1 MRLNLFINLKN
12 AVHYRDEYLPA
23 YVFFPKVLFISER
36 ESMCVWWGGEGK
48 RERKREGEKLTPH

>member
-12 AVHYRDEYLPA
+12 AVHYRVEYLPV
-23 YVFFPKVLFISER
+23 YVIFLKFYLFQRER
-36 ESMCVWWGGEGK
+36 ECVCGGGEGK